1 MDERQR
7 TLVLVHGGTKTST
20 MWDDVGRH
28 LQAPWLAVDLPG
40 RRYRPADLSK
50 VTRDDW
56 TLAVQRDIEP
66 LGEVVL
72 VGHSSGG
79 YVIPGVAARAPEQVR
94 RLVFVAATVPAEGA
108 RPVDYL
114 KPGLK
119 EMTLESERHL
129 FDSTAGRT
137 IGGLRQGE
145 APVETEL
152 EVVENGPRL
161 GHEAPGPLFAPFTW
175 EGVPASLP
183 RTFVRC
189 RRDRVIPPE
198 LVEVMVTNMGGAEVI
213 DVDAGH
219 DVAAEAPETLADILG
234 GLSES

>member
-1 MDERQR
+1 MPLA

-20 MWDDVGRH
+20 MWDDLGRH
-28 LQAPWLAVDLPG
+28 LRSPWLAVDLPG
-40 RRYRPADLSK
+40 RRYRPADLST
-50 VTRDDW
+50 VTGDDW
-56 TLAVQRDIEP
+56 ALAVQRDIEA

-79 YVIPGVAARAPEQVR
+79 YVIPAVAARAPEQVR
-94 RLVFVAATVPAEGA
+94 RLVFVAATVPAEGT

-119 EMTLESERHL
+119 EMTLDSEQYL
-129 FDSTAGRT
+129 FESTAGRT
-137 IGGLRQGE
+137 IGGFRPGE
-145 APVETEL
+145 EPVETEL

-175 EGVPASLP
+175 QGVPASLP

-189 RRDRVIPPE
+189 LGDRVIPPD
-198 LVEVMVTNMGGAEVI
+198 LADVMVANMGGADVI
-213 DVDAGH
+213 DIDAGH
-219 DVAAEAPETLADILG
+219 DVAAEQPQALAATLDELALW
-234 GLSES
+234 